1 METAQRVIEVERLV
15 NIAKGFG
22 WSLTS
27 SSTSGDTLKVELQK
41 TVGPSASETAPK
53 T

>member
-22 WSLTS
+22 WALTS
-27 SSTSGDTLKVELQK
+27 SSTSGEVLKIELQK
-41 TVGPSASETAPK
+41 TVGPEAPQK
-53 T
+53 PA